1 MLIYIAL
8 GAVVLYLMLSG
19 KQVSTPKTT
28 QTQET
33 PKTETA
39 QITLTDTITAFP
51 SVSTANTSLVTTKG
65 IALMETTQ
73 GTIAATV
80 SVMTH
85 AEIDAEATAN
95 ERKLKDLRT
104 QVTIYGREA
113 DYIRNAHPE
122 MTPSQLSEHP
132 RMMQLDAAISETR
145 ATIANLQTRNKEL
158 TRLYNSF

>member
-51 SVSTANTSLVTTKG
+51 SVSTANTSLVTTQG

-73 GTIAATV
+73 GTIAVTIP
-80 SVMTH
+80 VMTH